1 MSGPGGEGSSVA
13 VLAEKPSVARDIA
26 RVLGATN
33 QGQGYL
39 HGNGYVVT
47 WAIGHLV
54 ALAQPHEIH
63 AEWKHWRR
71 DLLPMLPHEWPL
83 VVYEKTKDQFEVVR
97 KILNSPKV
105 ARVVCATDAGRE
117 GELIFRYIYEA
128 AQCRKAFSRLWISS
142 LTPDAIRKGFG
153 ELKDG
158 TAYDPLA
165 DAARGR
171 SRADWLV
178 GMNLSRAY
186 TLAFGDELSVGRV
199 QTPTL
204 AMLVERELAI
214 RAFVPEDYMEVLAT
228 FSPGT
233 DAKYQGT
240 WYREPVKDSMQMA
253 MRLPADGEEANR
265 IVARARTGEARIE
278 SIKAETQR
286 MAPPLLYDLT
296 ELQRHANRLYGFS
309 AQKTLDTA
317 QALYETR
324 KAISYPRTDSRHLSQ
339 DVARTL
345 PAVVR
350 AIEGPYREKLAA
362 GTGERPLGRRFVD
375 DSKVT
380 DHHAIIPTTM
390 PARDLAPDER
400 KIYDLICR
408 RLLSA
413 WHDDHIWAVTT
424 VITAISNPGVTDK
437 YHTSGTAVQQVG
449 WKALDVVPERRQER
463 APETPTLP
471 PGLAEGQPQTVLDV
485 EALKKKTRPP
495 KRFTEGTLLTAM
507 ETAGKTLDEKELS
520 DAMKETGLG
529 TPATRAS
536 IIEVLLKRA
545 YIERDGKSLQATAK
559 GIHLIEVVHPEV
571 KSPAMTGQWEAY
583 LKRIQKGS
591 ANLEPFIEG
600 IESYV
605 REVVGK
611 VGSKPPTGAPSGS
624 HQPPA
629 PPSEARTQPPAPDPR
644 PPAPASEARPQTPAP
659 ASEARPQTPAPAS
672 QARPLDPA
680 TVRQHAL
687 QTVERD
693 LEPLLSAYTERFGN
707 VFNADNA
714 AELFPDYAAS
724 NESRGSFRVAVH
736 PAAQAIRDELFRRA
750 LASQSVAP
758 IAFTAGGNAAGKST
772 AVPDTGPSDVVMD
785 TTLSNYEHSAGL
797 LRQAL
802 DAGKHVAIAYIYRPI
817 QECFEAVLDRARGE
831 GRTVSIGTLIQTH
844 AGAADTVRRLAAE
857 YANDPRV
864 AFRYIDNSAATG
876 ASPGTVDLT
885 SREDY
890 TKKEEQLHDFLDA
903 EYAAGR
909 ISQHIYQL
917 TRGSGSARR
926 PGAEPNAR
934 SPAASETAQNRGPAD
949 IARTSKSPAARSQT
963 SLTDLLHSAFGYES
977 FRPNQEAV
985 CEAVVAGR
993 DVLLVM
999 PTGSGKSLCY
1009 QLPGVARGGTTLVV
1023 SPLIALMEDQVAKLK
1038 EKNCAVERIHSG
1050 RDRAASRQAC
1060 IDYLDGKLQFL
1071 FVAPERLRV
1080 PGFPAMLAKRKP
1092 NLVAIDEAH
1101 CISQWGHD
1109 FRPDYR
1115 MIGQYLP
1122 HFRPAPV
1129 IAMTATATPMV
1140 QNDIV
1145 EQLGLH
1151 DPGRF
1156 IHGFRRDNIAVEVV
1170 EVPPSERADLAREL
1184 LQDATRRPAIV
1195 YVPTRREA
1203 DSFAAELKQLFPAA
1217 AYHAGLEAARRK
1229 NVQTAF
1235 LAGELQVIV
1244 ATIAFGMGI
1253 DKPDIRTVI
1262 HTALPGSLEAFYQ
1275 EVGRAGR
1282 DGEPSRAVLMHAY
1295 ADRFTHDYFFERDY
1309 PDVSVLE
1316 QIYARLSDAALPKEM
1331 VQGITRIDPDVFDK
1345 ALEKLWIHGGALVE
1359 ADETLRRGSEGW
1371 RELYLAQAEHKLAQI
1386 EAMIR
1391 YTQASECRMVGLVRH
1406 FGDYADAVERCG
1418 ICDFCAPDECIAQSF
1433 RAASDAERKAAG
1445 RILAALKKSGRK
1457 ATGRLHSDVFADY
1470 SLDRDSFEQVLG
1482 GMARAGWVDLSE
1494 ASFQQDGRRV
1504 DYRLAAL
1511 SAAGR
1516 ELDASAVP
1524 PFEMKLEIEAAPK
1537 RRKKARAAK
1546 SRTRAKPAPPANAAV
1561 ENALRAW
1568 RLAEARRREVP
1579 AFRILSDKTLQAIAA
1594 EKPSSIREL
1603 LEIPGVGPRVA
1614 EQYGAQIFGIL
1625 ARG

>member
-1 MSGPGGEGSSVA
+1 MSGPDAEGSSVA

-26 RVLGATN
+26 RVLGATK

-54 ALAQPHEIH
+54 ALAQPHEIQP
-63 AEWKHWRR
+63 EWKHWRR
-71 DLLPMLPHEWPL
+71 DLLPMLPRDWPL
-83 VVYEKTKDQFEVVR
+83 VVYDKTKDQFEVVR

-105 ARVVCATDAGRE
+105 ASLVCATDAGRE

-128 AQCRKAFSRLWISS
+128 ARCRKPFRRLWISS

-158 TAYDPLA
+158 AAYDPLA

-186 TLAFGDELSVGRV
+186 TLAMDDDLSVGRV

-204 AMLVERELAI
+204 AMLVERELAV
-214 RAFVPEDYMEVLAT
+214 RAFVPEDYMEVVAT
-228 FSPGT
+228 FSPGA

-240 WYREPVKDSMQMA
+240 WFREPAKDTIQMA
-253 MRLPADGEEANR
+253 MRLPADGEEAGR

-278 SIKAETQR
+278 SIQSETQR

-317 QALYETR
+317 QALYESR
-324 KAISYPRTDSRHLSQ
+324 KLISYPRTDSRHLSQ

-350 AIEGPYREKLAA
+350 AIEPPYQALLAP
-362 GTGERPLGRRFVD
+362 GTGDRPLGRRFVD

-380 DHHAIIPTTM
+380 DHHAIIPT
-390 PARDLAPDER
+390 AVQIGHAGDLTADER

-413 WHDDHIWAVTT
+413 WHDDHVWAVTT
-424 VITAISNPGVTDK
+424 VITAISNPGVTDH
-437 YHTSGTAVQQVG
+437 YHTSGTAVQKVG

-471 PGLAEGQPQTVLDV
+471 PGLAQGQPQTVVDV

-495 KRFTEGTLLTAM
+495 KRFTEATLLTAM

-536 IIEVLLKRA
+536 IIEVLLKRG
-545 YIERDGKSLQATAK
+545 YMVREGKMLQATEK

-583 LKRIQKGS
+583 LKRIQRGTAK
-591 ANLEPFIEG
+591 LTPFIEG
-600 IESYV
+600 IEDYV

-611 VGSKPPTGAPSGS
+611 VGKTGPLPDRRGSVAHEAQPPATS
-624 HQPPA
+624 HQP
-629 PPSEARTQPPAPDPR
+629 
-644 PPAPASEARPQTPAP
+644 
-659 ASEARPQTPAPAS
+659 
-672 QARPLDPA
+672 
-680 TVRQHAL
+680 
-687 QTVERD
+687 
-693 LEPLLSAYTERFGN
+693 LLT
-707 VFNADNA
+707 
-714 AELFPDYAAS
+714 AS
-724 NESRGSFRVAVH
+724 NA
-736 PAAQAIRDELFRRA
+736 
-750 LASQSVAP
+750 
-758 IAFTAGGNAAGKST
+758 
-772 AVPDTGPSDVVMD
+772 
-785 TTLSNYEHSAGL
+785 
-797 LRQAL
+797 
-802 DAGKHVAIAYIYRPI
+802 
-817 QECFEAVLDRARGE
+817 
-831 GRTVSIGTLIQTH
+831 
-844 AGAADTVRRLAAE
+844 
-857 YANDPRV
+857 
-864 AFRYIDNSAATG
+864 
-876 ASPGTVDLT
+876 
-885 SREDY
+885 
-890 TKKEEQLHDFLDA
+890 
-903 EYAAGR
+903 
-909 ISQHIYQL
+909 
-917 TRGSGSARR
+917 
-926 PGAEPNAR
+926 
-934 SPAASETAQNRGPAD
+934 
-949 IARTSKSPAARSQT
+949 
-963 SLTDLLHSAFGYES
+963 SLTDLLHSVFGYES

-985 CEAVVAGR
+985 CEAVIAGR

-1009 QLPGVARGGTTLVV
+1009 QLPGVARGGTTLVI

-1038 EKNCAVERIHSG
+1038 AQNCAVERIHSG

-1060 IDYLDGKLQFL
+1060 IDYLAGNLQFL

-1092 NLVAIDEAH
+1092 SLVAIDEAH

-1115 MIGQYLP
+1115 MIGQHLP

-1129 IAMTATATPMV
+1129 IAMTATATPLV
-1140 QNDIV
+1140 QNDII
-1145 EQLGLH
+1145 EQLGLGE
-1151 DPGRF
+1151 PARF
-1156 IHGFRRDNIAVEVV
+1156 IHGFRRANIAIEVV

-1184 LQDATRRPAIV
+1184 LQDAARRPAIV

-1203 DSFAAELKQLFPAA
+1203 DSFAAELKQDFPAA
-1217 AYHAGLEAARRK
+1217 AYHAGLESERRK
-1229 NVQTAF
+1229 KVQAAF
-1235 LAGELQVIV
+1235 FSGELQVIV

-1262 HTALPGSLEAFYQ
+1262 HTALPGSLEAYYQ

-1282 DGEPSRAVLMHAY
+1282 DGAPARAILMHSY
-1295 ADRFTHDYFFERDY
+1295 ADRHTHDFFFDRDY

-1316 QIYARLSDAALPKEM
+1316 NIYARLVDEARPKEM
-1331 VQGITRIDPDVFDK
+1331 VQSMVRMDPDVFDK
-1345 ALEKLWIHGGALVE
+1345 ALEKLWIHGGAVVDAAENLK
-1359 ADETLRRGSEGW
+1359 RGAEGW

-1386 EAMIR
+1386 ELMIR
-1391 YTQASECRMVGLVRH
+1391 YTQASECRMLGLVRH
-1406 FGDYADAVERCG
+1406 FGDFADAHERCG
-1418 ICDFCAPDECIAQSF
+1418 ICDFCAPDESIAQSF
-1433 RAASDAERKAAG
+1433 RPATDAERKAAG
-1445 RILAALKKSGRK
+1445 RILTALKKSGRK
-1457 ATGRLHSDVFADY
+1457 ATGRLHSEVFADY
-1470 SLDRDSFEQVLG
+1470 SLDRDGFEQVLG
-1482 GMARAGWVDLSE
+1482 AMARAGWVEMSE
-1494 ASFQQDGRRV
+1494 ASFEQDGRRV
-1504 DYRLAAL
+1504 DYRLAGL

-1516 ELDASAVP
+1516 ELDATAVP
-1524 PFEMKLEIEAAPK
+1524 AFEMKLEIEATGK
-1537 RRKKARAAK
+1537 RRRKARTGKARKREKA
-1546 SRTRAKPAPPANAAV
+1546 APPAKAAAPPGNAAV
-1561 ENALRAW
+1561 EKALRDW

-1579 AFRILSDKTLQAIAA
+1579 AFRILSDKSLQAIAA
-1594 EKPSSIREL
+1594 EKPLSIREL
-1603 LEIPGVGPRVA
+1603 LEIPGVGARLA
-1614 EQYGAQIFGIL
+1614 EQYGAQIFRIL
-1625 ARG
+1625 ERASS

>member
-1 MSGPGGEGSSVA
+1 MSGPDAEGSSVA

-26 RVLGATN
+26 RVLGATK

-54 ALAQPHEIH
+54 ALAQPHEIQP
-63 AEWKHWRR
+63 EWKHWRR
-71 DLLPMLPHEWPL
+71 DLLPMLPREWPL
-83 VVYEKTKDQFEVVR
+83 VVYEKTQPQFDVVR
-97 KILNSPKV
+97 KILTSPKV
-105 ARVVCATDAGRE
+105 AKVVCATDAGRE

-128 AQCRKAFSRLWISS
+128 AQCRKPVSRLWISS
-142 LTPDAIRKGFG
+142 LTPDAIRRGFG

-186 TLAFGDELSVGRV
+186 TLAMDDDLSVGRV

-214 RAFVPEDYMEVLAT
+214 RAFVPEDYMEVVAT
-228 FSPGT
+228 FSPVA
-233 DAKYQGT
+233 DEKYQGT
-240 WYREPVKDSMQMA
+240 WFREPVKDSIQMA
-253 MRLPADGEEANR
+253 MRLPADGAEAER
-265 IVARARTGEARIE
+265 IVTRARTGAAHIA
-278 SIKAETQR
+278 SIRSETQR

-296 ELQRHANRLYGFS
+296 ELQRHANRLFGFS
-309 AQKTLDTA
+309 AQKTLETA
-317 QALYETR
+317 QALYESR
-324 KAISYPRTDSRHLSQ
+324 KLISYPRTDSRHLSQ

-345 PAVVR
+345 PSVVR
-350 AIEGPYREKLAA
+350 AIEPPYQALLAP
-362 GTGERPLGRRFVD
+362 GTGDRPLSRRFVD

-390 PARDLAPDER
+390 RRGDLTADER

-424 VITAISNPGVTDK
+424 VITAISNPDVVDH
-437 YHTSGTAVQQVG
+437 YHTTGTAVQQVG

-471 PGLAEGQPQTVLDV
+471 PGLVQGQSQAVVDV

-495 KRFTEGTLLTAM
+495 KRFTEATLLTAM

-529 TPATRAS
+529 TPATRAA
-536 IIEVLLKRA
+536 IIEVLLKRG
-545 YIERDGKSLQATAK
+545 YIVREGKMLEATEK

-583 LKRIQKGS
+583 LKRIQRGTAK
-591 ANLEPFIEG
+591 LEPFIDG
-600 IESYV
+600 IENYV

-611 VGSKPPTGAPSGS
+611 VGQAPTPTTRRPAPGTQHLEPITQNPSPIT
-624 HQPPA
+624 HQPSP
-629 PPSEARTQPPAPDPR
+629 T
-644 PPAPASEARPQTPAP
+644 
-659 ASEARPQTPAPAS
+659 
-672 QARPLDPA
+672 
-680 TVRQHAL
+680 
-687 QTVERD
+687 
-693 LEPLLSAYTERFGN
+693 
-707 VFNADNA
+707 
-714 AELFPDYAAS
+714 
-724 NESRGSFRVAVH
+724 
-736 PAAQAIRDELFRRA
+736 
-750 LASQSVAP
+750 
-758 IAFTAGGNAAGKST
+758 
-772 AVPDTGPSDVVMD
+772 SD
-785 TTLSNYEHSAGL
+785 A
-797 LRQAL
+797 
-802 DAGKHVAIAYIYRPI
+802 
-817 QECFEAVLDRARGE
+817 
-831 GRTVSIGTLIQTH
+831 
-844 AGAADTVRRLAAE
+844 
-857 YANDPRV
+857 
-864 AFRYIDNSAATG
+864 
-876 ASPGTVDLT
+876 
-885 SREDY
+885 
-890 TKKEEQLHDFLDA
+890 
-903 EYAAGR
+903 
-909 ISQHIYQL
+909 
-917 TRGSGSARR
+917 
-926 PGAEPNAR
+926 
-934 SPAASETAQNRGPAD
+934 
-949 IARTSKSPAARSQT
+949 
-963 SLTDLLHSAFGYES
+963 SLTDLLHSVFGYES

-985 CEAVVAGR
+985 CEAVLAGR

-1009 QLPGVARGGTTLVV
+1009 QLPGVARGGTTLVI
-1023 SPLIALMEDQVAKLK
+1023 SPLIALMEDQVGKLK
-1038 EKNCAVERIHSG
+1038 AQHCAVERIHSG
-1050 RDRAASRQAC
+1050 RDRAASRQVC
-1060 IDYLDGKLQFL
+1060 IDYLEGKLQFL

-1115 MIGQYLP
+1115 MIGQHLP

-1129 IAMTATATPMV
+1129 IAMTATATPLV
-1140 QNDIV
+1140 QNDII
-1145 EQLGLH
+1145 EQLGLGE
-1151 DPGRF
+1151 PSRF
-1156 IHGFRRDNIAVEVV
+1156 IHGFRRANIAVEVV
-1170 EVPPSERADLAREL
+1170 EVPPSERAGLAREL
-1184 LQDATRRPAIV
+1184 LQDAARRPAIV

-1203 DSFAAELKQLFPAA
+1203 DSFAAELKQDFPAA
-1217 AYHAGLEAARRK
+1217 AYHAGLESDRRK
-1229 NVQTAF
+1229 KVQNAF
-1235 LAGELQVIV
+1235 FSGELQVVV

-1262 HTALPGSLEAFYQ
+1262 HTALPGSLEAYYQ

-1282 DGEPSRAVLMHAY
+1282 DGAPSRAVLMHAY
-1295 ADRFTHDYFFERDY
+1295 ADRFTHDFFFDRDY

-1316 QIYARLSDAALPKEM
+1316 NIYARLVDQARPKEM
-1331 VQGITRIDPDVFDK
+1331 IQSMLRMDPDAFDK
-1345 ALEKLWIHGGALVE
+1345 ALEKLWIHGGAVVDAAENLK
-1359 ADETLRRGSEGW
+1359 RGNEGW

-1386 EAMIR
+1386 ELMIR
-1391 YTQASECRMVGLVRH
+1391 YTQSSGCRMLGLVRH
-1406 FGDYADAVERCG
+1406 FGDYADARERCG

-1433 RAASDAERKAAG
+1433 RPASDAERKAAD

-1457 ATGRLHSDVFADY
+1457 ATGRLHSEVFADY
-1470 SLDRDSFEQVLG
+1470 SLDRDGFEHVLG
-1482 GMARAGWVDLSE
+1482 AMARAGWVEMSD

-1511 SAAGR
+1511 SAAGGD
-1516 ELDASAVP
+1516 LQVVP
-1524 PFEMKLEIEAAPK
+1524 PFEMKLEIEASPR

-1546 SRTRAKPAPPANAAV
+1546 TRGRAKAPAAAKAPAHAAV
-1561 ENALRAW
+1561 ERALRDW

-1579 AFRILSDKTLQAIAA
+1579 AFRIFSDRVLQAIAA
-1594 EKPSSIREL
+1594 DKPSSIREL
-1603 LEIPGVGPRVA
+1603 LEIPGVGARLA
-1614 EQYGAQIFGIL
+1614 EQYGAQIFRVL
-1625 ARG
+1625 ERG